1 MKKVKGF
8 TLIELVIVIAI
19 IGILA
24 TLAVPAFNNS
34 VRTARVASARA
45 LAATVN
51 TGAISAY
58 IESQMS
64 GTGTYPQVVGAYNGA
79 ADDANVFK
87 SRFTD
92 ESVTSNWTFHT
103 DKSTRLDEC
112 GVWKLD
118 NDNTVMVIYCN
129 TKDDENGLNKGYN
142 VYFSH
147 ADAVYTSL
155 GGSITRAE
163 IVGAPASGIP
173 AGLPPPPQEGEE
185 EEEEGEGGEGGN

>member
-45 LAATVN
+45 RAATGN
-51 TGAISAY
+51 TGAISGY

-64 GTGTYPQVVGAYNGA
+64 GTGTYPKVTEVDYTGQEH
-79 ADDANVFK
+79 DDNAFK

-92 ESVTSNWTFHT
+92 ESVTSNWTFFT
-103 DKSTRLDEC
+103 DASARGDEC

-118 NDNTVMVIYCN
+118 NDVTVMVIYCN
-129 TKDDENGLNKGYN
+129 SADNLSGNNTAYN

-155 GGSITRAE
+155 GGNITRGE
-163 IVGAPASGIP
+163 LTGAPASGLVN
-173 AGLPPPPQEGEE
+173 GLPAPPE
-185 EEEEGEGGEGGN
+185 